1 MFLHNVY
8 FWLHEGLS
16 DSDRQ
21 AFEQGLDL
29 LLSIDT
35 IDRVYRG
42 VPASTDRPLIVSGGD
57 PLIVANLLFFL
68 AFPACG
74 LAFFLA
80 AWRLTL
86 DVRAAVVAGVAGA
99 WYPFHCEHYS
109 HLGLQWFM
117 VVPLAL

>member
-42 VPASTDRPLIVSGGD
+42 VPASTDRPVIDRTYSVGIVVVFRD
-57 PLIVANLLFFL
+57 K
-68 AFPACG
+68 
-74 LAFFLA
+74 A
-80 AWRLTL
+80 AHDAYQDHPKHDRFKDECAKYWRKVQIY
-86 DVRAAVVAGVAGA
+86 DFVG
-99 WYPFHCEHYS
+99 
-109 HLGLQWFM
+109 
-117 VVPLAL
+117 